1 MDHPFMCENCLKKC
15 PFVSVSLR
23 GELICPKAYDLTPC
37 SALFSC
43 PLLEPGGHP
52 KPSDFSA
59 ALIALKD
66 GHAAARRGWNGK
78 GMYLKMQ
85 LPDEHSKM
93 GLPYIY
99 ISTVEGKFVPW
110 VASQTDLLA
119 NDWIMVK
126 IKETT

>member
-1 MDHPFMCENCLKKC
+1 M
-15 PFVSVSLR
+15 
-23 GELICPKAYDLTPC
+23 
-37 SALFSC
+37 
-43 PLLEPGGHP
+43 LEPDGRP

-66 GHAAARRGWNGK
+66 GHAVARHGWNGK

-85 LPDEHSKM
+85 TPDEHSKM

-110 VASQTDLLA
+110 VASQTDLFA
-119 NDWIMVK
+119 EDWYMK
-126 IKETT
+126 GAA